1 MLGIGMNKIHTKH
14 TASGK
19 CFGQKFQRQKSDATS
34 LTQTS
39 TKQSQDADFVKEKRG
54 IVGGV
59 EFEPSR
65 ILNQIFAIFRKRL
78 LPNALGLVPP

>member
-1 MLGIGMNKIHTKH
+1 VAFVTIIHQNWPHLAFKKLKVLGIGMNKIHTKH

-39 TKQSQDADFVKEKRG
+39 TKQSQDADFVKEKK
-54 IVGGV
+54 GG
-59 EFEPSR
+59 
-65 ILNQIFAIFRKRL
+65 L
-78 LPNALGLVPP
+78 